1 MPSRSEARDRG
12 EAVFVGIVRRI
23 TRQPSWRS
31 ARASCGAAR
40 PLDTVPDAVVVI
52 DAQGAIPSTV
62 SAYNPA
68 TLTEC

>member
-31 ARASCGAAR
+31 ARASCGAAG

-52 DAQGAIPSTV
+52 DPQGAIPIKSFCFQ
-62 SAYNPA
+62 P
-68 TLTEC
+68 LLR